1 MESWVDWKIQWTIDY
16 HPLLSP
22 PELTHS
28 HTTHVRAT
36 CIHTHISHTHT
47 NHPTIYPCTHPH
59 THLHIHPPT
68 HPHTTHTT
76 HTPATGAAGQNSLPP
91 EHHTLILTGCAV
103 AIVMTIVVFCTIW
116 VESINYTV
124 KQLKLREQASFPIC
138 TRFSLASMLKLC
150 MAGFV
155 PRSHAGVGLRFW
167 GWGCK
172 QTCDFQFWTRC
183 LRKIVY
189 VRVTSSA
196 LQIINPLNSAS
207 RLQ

>member
-1 MESWVDWKIQWTIDY
+1 MPHAFTLTSHTHIPTTQPYTHAPTHTPTY
-16 HPLLSP
+16 TSTPTP
-22 PELTHS
+22 PPTHTHS
-28 HTTHVRAT
+28 HQTLVQQIRLPSHLNITH
-36 CIHTHISHTHT
+36 CI
-47 NHPTIYPCTHPH
+47 P
-59 THLHIHPPT
+59 
-68 HPHTTHTT
+68 
-76 HTPATGAAGQNSLPP
+76 
-91 EHHTLILTGCAV
+91 TGCAV
-103 AIVMTIVVFCTIW
+103 AIVMTIVLHW